1 MKAKVTWKCFHLRNS
16 QREEPDRR
24 SAFESSQILKEEE
37 IELKKNRTVIAWE
50 ISSFT
55 LIYGIFYIEL
65 TVQMNNLSNC
75 VNYNYAFL
83 RVKESPLQ
91 PVISVRPAVKVL
103 LQGYNKELT
112 VDAAGSFDP
121 DEPNSNESTF
131 KYTWLCARKNESLS
145 NVALLPVVVP
155 NENKTVAKGC
165 YGTGPGKL
173 NFTGSKAMLFLDKM
187 VTEKDYVITMVLRK
201 GERTTNLSHT
211 FFLKRANTIG
221 VEIK

>member
-1 MKAKVTWKCFHLRNS
+1 MKAQVTWKCFHLRNS
-16 QREEPDRR
+16 QRTELDRK

-37 IELKKNRTVIAWE
+37 IELKNRSVIAWE
-50 ISSFT
+50 ISSLT
-55 LIYGIFYIEL
+55 LLYGLYYVEL

-91 PVISVRPAVKVL
+91 PVIAVRPAVKIL

-112 VDAAGSFDP
+112 LNAAGSFDP

-131 KYTWLCARKNESLS
+131 EYTWLCARKNEAFT
-145 NVALLPVVVP
+145 NIALLPVVVP
-155 NENKTVAKGC
+155 NDSKTVAKGC

-173 NFTGSKAMLFLDKM
+173 NFTGSKATLFLDKM
-187 VTEKDYVITMVLRK
+187 ATEKGYVITMVLRK
-201 GERTTNLSHT
+201 GERTTNLSYT
-211 FFLKRANTIG
+211 FFLNRTKTIG
-221 VEIK
+221 VKIK

>member
-16 QREEPDRR
+16 QREELDRR

-145 NVALLPVVVP
+145 CLLYTSPSP
-155 NENKTVAKGC
+155 R
-165 YGTGPGKL
+165 
-173 NFTGSKAMLFLDKM
+173 D
-187 VTEKDYVITMVLRK
+187 
-201 GERTTNLSHT
+201 LST
-211 FFLKRANTIG
+211 SRMPSSA
-221 VEIK
+221 